1 MKRRHFLKKI
11 KFSSIYGL
19 TLPYFI
25 NDDYFDNGLKKI
37 TILHTNDV
45 HSHIDPF
52 PKNDPLNP
60 SGGGGVIARANLIN
74 LIKKDNPHT
83 LVLDAGDVFQGT
95 PYFNFFGGELELKL
109 MSKMGYNAST
119 LGNHEFDN
127 GMEKLSK
134 VLKHANFSF
143 LNSNYTLKNTPLENK
158 IKSHEIFKIN
168 GIKIGVFGLG
178 IELEGLVEKKLY
190 KGIKYLN
197 PIEISKDISDDLKY
211 NHNCDLIICLSHLGF
226 SYSKDK
232 NIMCDLILAK
242 QTKNIDLIIGG
253 HTHTFLD
260 EPVKVKNLENKD
272 VIINQVGCFGINL
285 GKIDFY
291 FSENNKQQEGISIN
305 V

>member
-60 SGGGGVIARANLIN
+60 NGGGVIARANLIN

-134 VLKHANFSF
+134 VLTHANFSF

-158 IKSHEIFKIN
+158 IKSHEIFNIN

-190 KGIKYLN
+190 KGVKYIN

-291 FSENNKQQEGISIN
+291 FSENKKHQEGMSID

>member
-25 NDDYFDNGLKKI
+25 NDDYFDNDLKKI

-60 SGGGGVIARANLIN
+60 SGGGVIARANLIN
-74 LIKKDNPHT
+74 LIKKDNPNT

-127 GMEKLSK
+127 GTEKLSK

-158 IKSHEIFKIN
+158 IKSHEIFNIN

-178 IELEGLVEKKLY
+178 IELKGLVEKKLY

-197 PIEISKDISDDLKY
+197 PIEISKDVSDDLKY

-291 FSENNKQQEGISIN
+291 FSENNKHQEGVSIN

>member
-25 NDDYFDNGLKKI
+25 NDNYFDNGLKKI

-60 SGGGGVIARANLIN
+60 SGGGVIARANLIN
-74 LIKKDNPHT
+74 LVKKDNPHT

-158 IKSHEIFKIN
+158 IKSHEIFNIN

-291 FSENNKQQEGISIN
+291 FSENNKHQ
-305 V
+305 

>member
-25 NDDYFDNGLKKI
+25 NDNYFDNGLKKI

-60 SGGGGVIARANLIN
+60 SGGGVIARANLIN
-74 LIKKDNPHT
+74 LVKKDNPHT

-158 IKSHEIFKIN
+158 IKSHEIFNIN

-291 FSENNKQQEGISIN
+291 FSENNKHQEGMSIN
-305 V
+305 I

>member
-60 SGGGGVIARANLIN
+60 SGGGVIARANLIN

-158 IKSHEIFKIN
+158 IKSHEIFNIN

-291 FSENNKQQEGISIN
+291 FSENNKHQEGISIN

>member
-60 SGGGGVIARANLIN
+60 SGGGVIARANLIN
-74 LIKKDNPHT
+74 LVKKDNPHT

-158 IKSHEIFKIN
+158 IKSHEIFNIN

-190 KGIKYLN
+190 KGVKYLN

-291 FSENNKQQEGISIN
+291 FSENNKHQEGMSIN
-305 V
+305 I

>member
-60 SGGGGVIARANLIN
+60 SGGGVIARANLIN
-74 LIKKDNPHT
+74 LVKKDNPHT

-158 IKSHEIFKIN
+158 IKSHEIFNIN

-291 FSENNKQQEGISIN
+291 FSENNKHKEGMSIN

>member
-60 SGGGGVIARANLIN
+60 NGGGVIARANLIN

-158 IKSHEIFKIN
+158 IKSHEIFNIN

-190 KGIKYLN
+190 KGVKYIN

-291 FSENNKQQEGISIN
+291 FSENKKHQEGMSID

>member
-60 SGGGGVIARANLIN
+60 NGGGVIARANLIN

-158 IKSHEIFKIN
+158 IKSHEIFNIN

-197 PIEISKDISDDLKY
+197 PIEISKDISNDLKY

-260 EPVKVKNLENKD
+260 EPSTEIFYEDIGKGKTL
-272 VIINQVGCFGINL
+272 VILSRKCC
-285 GKIDFY
+285 
-291 FSENNKQQEGISIN
+291 SICC
-305 V
+305 

>member
-60 SGGGGVIARANLIN
+60 SGGGVIARANLIN
-74 LIKKDNPHT
+74 LIKKDNPNT

-158 IKSHEIFKIN
+158 IKSHEIFNIN

-197 PIEISKDISDDLKY
+197 PIEISKDVSDDLKY

-291 FSENNKQQEGISIN
+291 FSENNKHQEGISIN

>member
-60 SGGGGVIARANLIN
+60 SGGGVIARANLIN
-74 LIKKDNPHT
+74 LIKNDNPHT

-143 LNSNYTLKNTPLENK
+143 LNSNYTLKSTPLENK
-158 IKSHEIFKIN
+158 IKSHEIFNIN

-190 KGIKYLN
+190 KGVKYLN

-291 FSENNKQQEGISIN
+291 FSENNKHQEGMSIN

>member
-25 NDDYFDNGLKKI
+25 NDNYFDNGLKKI

-60 SGGGGVIARANLIN
+60 SGGGVIARANLIN

-158 IKSHEIFKIN
+158 IKSHEIFNIN

-190 KGIKYLN
+190 KGVKYLN

-291 FSENNKQQEGISIN
+291 FSENNKHQEGMSIN
-305 V
+305 I

>member
-60 SGGGGVIARANLIN
+60 SGGGVIARANLIN
-74 LIKKDNPHT
+74 LIKKDNPNT

-127 GMEKLSK
+127 GTEKLSK

>member
-60 SGGGGVIARANLIN
+60 SGGGVIARANLIN

-127 GMEKLSK
+127 GTEKLSK

-197 PIEISKDISDDLKY
+197 PIEISKDVSDDLKY

-291 FSENNKQQEGISIN
+291 FSENNKHQEGMSIN

>member
-25 NDDYFDNGLKKI
+25 NDNYFDNGLKKI

-60 SGGGGVIARANLIN
+60 SGGGVIARANLIN
-74 LIKKDNPHT
+74 LVKKDNPHT

-95 PYFNFFGGELELKL
+95 PYFNFFEGELELKL

-158 IKSHEIFKIN
+158 IKSHEIFNIN

-190 KGIKYLN
+190 KGVKYLN

-260 EPVKVKNLENKD
+260 EPIKVKNLENKD

-291 FSENNKQQEGISIN
+291 FSENKKHQEGMSID

>member
-52 PKNDPLNP
+52 TKNDPLNP
-60 SGGGGVIARANLIN
+60 SGGGVIARANLIN
-74 LIKKDNPHT
+74 LVKKDNPHT

-158 IKSHEIFKIN
+158 IKSHEIFNIN

-291 FSENNKQQEGISIN
+291 FSENNKHQEGMSIN
-305 V
+305 I

>member
-60 SGGGGVIARANLIN
+60 SGGGVIARANLIN
-74 LIKKDNPHT
+74 LVKKDNPHT

-158 IKSHEIFKIN
+158 IKSHEIFNIN

-197 PIEISKDISDDLKY
+197 PIEISKDISNDLKY

-291 FSENNKQQEGISIN
+291 FSENKKHQEGMSID

>member
-25 NDDYFDNGLKKI
+25 NDDYFDNDLKKI

-60 SGGGGVIARANLIN
+60 SGGGVIARANLIN

-127 GMEKLSK
+127 GTEKLSK

-158 IKSHEIFKIN
+158 IKSYEIFNLN

-197 PIEISKDISDDLKY
+197 PIEISKDVSDDLKY

-291 FSENNKQQEGISIN
+291 FSENNKHQEGISIN

>member
-60 SGGGGVIARANLIN
+60 SGGGVIARANLIN
-74 LIKKDNPHT
+74 LVKKDNPHT

-158 IKSHEIFKIN
+158 IKSHEIFNIN

-291 FSENNKQQEGISIN
+291 FSENNKHQEGVSIN
-305 V
+305 I

>member
-25 NDDYFDNGLKKI
+25 NDDYFDNDLKKI

-60 SGGGGVIARANLIN
+60 SGGGVIARANLIN
-74 LIKKDNPHT
+74 LIKKDNPNT

>member
-25 NDDYFDNGLKKI
+25 NDNYFDNGLKKI

-60 SGGGGVIARANLIN
+60 SGGGVIARANLIN
-74 LIKKDNPHT
+74 LVKKDNPHT

-158 IKSHEIFKIN
+158 IKSHEIFNIN

-291 FSENNKQQEGISIN
+291 FSENNKHQEGMSIKI
-305 V
+305 

>member
-45 HSHIDPF
+45 HSHIEPF

-60 SGGGGVIARANLIN
+60 NGGGVIARANLIN

-158 IKSHEIFKIN
+158 IKSHEIFNIN

-190 KGIKYLN
+190 KGVKYLN

-291 FSENNKQQEGISIN
+291 FSENNKHQEGMSIN
-305 V
+305 I

>member
-60 SGGGGVIARANLIN
+60 NGGGVIARANLIN
-74 LIKKDNPHT
+74 LVKKDNPHT

-158 IKSHEIFKIN
+158 IKSHEIFNIN

-291 FSENNKQQEGISIN
+291 FSENNKHQEGTSIN
-305 V
+305 I

>member
-60 SGGGGVIARANLIN
+60 SGGGVIARANLIN

-158 IKSHEIFKIN
+158 IKSHEIFNIN

-291 FSENNKQQEGISIN
+291 FSENNKHQEGMSIN
-305 V
+305 I

>member
-60 SGGGGVIARANLIN
+60 NGGGVIARANLIN
-74 LIKKDNPHT
+74 LVKKDNPHT

-158 IKSHEIFKIN
+158 IKSHEIFNIN

-197 PIEISKDISDDLKY
+197 PIEISKDISNDLKY

-291 FSENNKQQEGISIN
+291 FSENNKHQEGMSIN
-305 V
+305 I

>member
-25 NDDYFDNGLKKI
+25 NDDFDNGLKKI

-60 SGGGGVIARANLIN
+60 TGGGVIARANLIN
-74 LIKKDNPHT
+74 LIKKGNPHT

-158 IKSHEIFKIN
+158 IKSHEIFNIN

-190 KGIKYLN
+190 KGVKYLN

-291 FSENNKQQEGISIN
+291 FSENNKHQEGMSIN

>member
-60 SGGGGVIARANLIN
+60 NGGGVIARANLIN

-158 IKSHEIFKIN
+158 IKSHEIFNIN

-260 EPVKVKNLENKD
+260 EPIKVKNLENKD

-291 FSENNKQQEGISIN
+291 FSKNKKHQKGMSID

>member
-60 SGGGGVIARANLIN
+60 NGGGVIARANLIN

-143 LNSNYTLKNTPLENK
+143 LNSNYTLKNTPLEDK
-158 IKSHEIFKIN
+158 IKSHEIFNIN

-190 KGIKYLN
+190 KGVKYLN

-291 FSENNKQQEGISIN
+291 FSENKKHQEGMSID

>member
-25 NDDYFDNGLKKI
+25 NDNYFDNGLKKI

-60 SGGGGVIARANLIN
+60 SGGGVIARANLIN
-74 LIKKDNPHT
+74 LVKKDNPHT

-158 IKSHEIFKIN
+158 IKSHEIFNIN

-285 GKIDFY
+285 GKIDF
-291 FSENNKQQEGISIN
+291 
-305 V
+305 

>member
-25 NDDYFDNGLKKI
+25 NDDYFDDGSKKI

-60 SGGGGVIARANLIN
+60 SGGGVIARANIIN
-74 LIKKDNPHT
+74 LVKKDNPHT

-158 IKSHEIFKIN
+158 IKSHEIFNIN

-197 PIEISKDISDDLKY
+197 PIEISKDISNDLKY

-291 FSENNKQQEGISIN
+291 FSENNKNQEGMSIN
-305 V
+305 I